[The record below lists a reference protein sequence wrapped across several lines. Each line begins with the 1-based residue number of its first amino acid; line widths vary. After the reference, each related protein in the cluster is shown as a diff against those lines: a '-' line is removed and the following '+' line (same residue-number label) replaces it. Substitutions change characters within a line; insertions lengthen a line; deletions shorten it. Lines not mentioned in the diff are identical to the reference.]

1 MADRP
6 PYPGMPAWAKAFWV
20 IIAVVILLF
29 VILLFARG
37 PHGPGRHIDRS
48 QTSRITAVHG

>member
-6 PYPGMPAWAKAFWV
+6 PHPGTPGWAKAFWIV
-20 IIAVVILLF
+20 TAVVVLLF
-29 VILLFARG
+29 VILLLARG

-48 QTSRITAVHG
+48 QTSQLAAVRA